1 MAKGKGKNVTF
12 SGTTPKRWL
21 EVALSDFKQFTI
33 KEMKAEVSKR
43 ASAANKRIK
52 RIEGAGIGSSAVT
65 AVMNNGGKF
74 SVAGKNTMN
83 ELYKEYRRVSNFLNM
98 DNSTLGGARKE
109 VKRISERIGFNPTKK
124 QLQTIFKAYHKAVK
138 YSPAKVQAYG
148 SDRLIQ
154 LYGQYMEDLSDE
166 LLDGTDFDFE
176 AYWERALAPLEEAY
190 NERMDRLAESLSG
203 DIFSF

>member
-1 MAKGKGKNVTF
+1 MAKGKGNAITF
-12 SGTTPKRWL
+12 SGGKPKRWGEL
-21 EVALSDFKQFTI
+21 PYNEFKQWTI
-33 KEMKAEVSKR
+33 KEMKTEVSKR

-52 RIEGAGIGSSAVT
+52 RIEGEGIGSSAVT

-109 VKRISERIGFNPTKK
+109 VKRISERLGFTPTKK
-124 QLQTIFKAYHKAVK
+124 QLQVIFKAYHRAVK
-138 YSPAKVQAYG
+138 ASPAKVQAYG

-154 LYGQYMEDLSDE
+154 LYGQYMEDMSDE
-166 LLDGTDFDFE
+166 LLEGTDFDFE

-190 NERMDRLAESLSG
+190 NERMDRLAESLTG

>member
-1 MAKGKGKNVTF
+1 MAKGKGMKKVSF
-12 SGTTPKRWL
+12 GGTARYPML
-21 EVALSDFKQFTI
+21 PYNDFKAWTI
-33 KEMKAEVSKR
+33 QEMKKEVSRR

-52 RIEGAGIGSSAVT
+52 RVEEAGIGSSAIT

-83 ELYKEYRRVSNFLNM
+83 ELYKEMQRVTNFLNM
-98 DNSTLGGARKE
+98 HNSTLGGARKE

-124 QLQTIFKAYHKAVK
+124 QLQVIFKAYHKAVK

-154 LYGQYMEDLSDE
+154 LYGQYMEDMSDE
-166 LLDGTDFDFE
+166 LLEGTDFDFE

-190 NERMDRLAESLSG
+190 NERMDRLMESLSG

>member
-1 MAKGKGKNVTF
+1 MAKGKGMKKVSF
-12 SGTTPKRWL
+12 GGTARYPML
-21 EVALSDFKQFTI
+21 PYNDFKAWTI
-33 KEMKAEVSKR
+33 QEMKKEVSRR

-52 RIEGAGIGSSAVT
+52 RVEEAGIGSSAIT

-74 SVAGKNTMN
+74 SVSGKNTMN
-83 ELYKEYRRVSNFLNM
+83 ELYKEMQRVTNFLNM
-98 DNSTLGGARKE
+98 HNSTLGGARKE

-124 QLQTIFKAYHKAVK
+124 QLQVIFKAYHKAVK

-154 LYGQYMEDLSDE
+154 LYGQYMEDMSDE
-166 LLDGTDFDFE
+166 LLEGTDFDFE

-190 NERMDRLAESLSG
+190 NERMDRLMESLSG

>member
-1 MAKGKGKNVTF
+1 MAKGKGKAITF
-12 SGTTPKRWL
+12 EVSKPKRWAEL
-21 EVALSDFKQFTI
+21 PYSELKQWTI
-33 KEMKAEVSKR
+33 KEMKKEVSTR

-52 RIEGAGIGSSAVT
+52 NIEGAGLGSSAVT
-65 AVMNNGGKF
+65 AAMNTGGKF

-83 ELYKEYRRVSNFLNM
+83 ELYKEYKRVSNFLNRA
-98 DNSTLGGARKE
+98 DATVRGARSE
-109 VKRISERIGFNPTKK
+109 VKRITERLGFNPTKK
-124 QLQTIFKAYHKAVK
+124 QLKVIFQAYHRAVK
-138 YSPAKVQAYG
+138 ASPAKVQAYG

-154 LYGQYMEDLSDE
+154 LYGQYIEDATDE

-190 NERMDRLAESLSG
+190 NDRMDRLMESLTG

>member
-1 MAKGKGKNVTF
+1 MAKGKGKKAISFGSAARYPMLPYN
-12 SGTTPKRWL
+12 
-21 EVALSDFKQFTI
+21 DFKAWTI
-33 KEMKAEVSKR
+33 QEMKKEVSRR

-52 RIEGAGIGSSAVT
+52 RVEEAGIGSSAIT

-83 ELYKEYRRVSNFLNM
+83 ELYKEMQRVTNFLNM
-98 DNSTLGGARKE
+98 HNSTLGGARKE

-124 QLQTIFKAYHKAVK
+124 QLQVIFKAYHRAVK
-138 YSPAKVQAYG
+138 ASPAKVQAYG

-154 LYGQYMEDLSDE
+154 LYGQYMEDMSDE
-166 LLDGTDFDFE
+166 LLEGTDFDFE
-176 AYWERALAPLEEAY
+176 AYWERALGPLEEAY
-190 NERMDRLAESLSG
+190 NERMDRLMESLTG

>member
-1 MAKGKGKNVTF
+1 MAKGKGKKSVSFGGAARYPMLPYN
-12 SGTTPKRWL
+12 
-21 EVALSDFKQFTI
+21 DFKAWTI
-33 KEMKAEVSKR
+33 QEMKKEVSRR

-52 RIEGAGIGSSAVT
+52 RVEEAGIGSSAIT
-65 AVMNNGGKF
+65 AVLNNGGKF

-83 ELYKEYRRVSNFLNM
+83 ELYKEMQRVTNFLNM
-98 DNSTLGGARKE
+98 HNSTLGGARAE

-154 LYGQYMEDLSDE
+154 LYGEFMEDMSDE
-166 LLDGTDFDFE
+166 LLEGTDFDFE
-176 AYWERALAPLEEAY
+176 AYWEKALAPLEEAY
-190 NERMDRLAESLSG
+190 NERMDRLMESLGG